1 MAIRSRVVQ
10 VYQLPEE
17 VTFDTERSFMR
28 ELQECVE
35 TQRPCIVLDC
45 SKLARMDI
53 AAKRLLLS
61 CLEEVMKRN
70 GDVRLAALRFGAEAM
85 LRMAGIRRLFE
96 VYATIAEAA
105 QSFQKRPVS
114 MMPLAVEVEDTDSD
128 SSYAA

>member
-1 MAIRSRVVQ
+1 MSVRSRVVQ

-17 VTFDTERSFMR
+17 VTNETERGFLR
-28 ELQECVE
+28 ELQEQVE

-45 SKLARMDI
+45 SQVRRMDI
-53 AAKRLLLS
+53 PAKRLLLS

-70 GDVRLAALRFGAEAM
+70 GDVRLASLRFGAEAM

-96 VYATIAEAA
+96 VYATIADAV

-114 MMPLAVEVEDTDSD
+114 MMPLAVEFEDADGD